1 MDTRVIVVL
10 NVRIQFEFH
19 HWLMLNYSFKLLSQ
33 FEFFT
38 EISPFGYIH
47 LNFFLTFILENWFKK
62 LYYEIV

>member
-47 LNFFLTFILENWFKK
+47 LNFF
-62 LYYEIV
+62 